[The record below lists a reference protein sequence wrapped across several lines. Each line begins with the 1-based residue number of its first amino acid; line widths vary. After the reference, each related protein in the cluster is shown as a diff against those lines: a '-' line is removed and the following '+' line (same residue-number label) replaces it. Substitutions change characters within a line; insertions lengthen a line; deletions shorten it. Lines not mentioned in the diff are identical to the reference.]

1 MNTLFTWKKYASA
14 LNIEISSALPKEAF
28 RDFSYML
35 QAISGAQKIQNP
47 SLFKYAGHS
56 GAFISG
62 TMESPSTNIANFRLP
77 QIGIRMREVMFKN
90 KVLLK
95 KNYACQEFSTHAY
108 VTDCFQTERLLQKQL
123 LQIMVSSVL
132 NINMV

>member
-1 MNTLFTWKKYASA
+1 MPVRL
-14 LNIEISSALPKEAF
+14 ISKSLRHYQRKHSETFPTCYRQFLELK
-28 RDFSYML
+28 
-35 QAISGAQKIQNP
+35 KIQNS

-56 GAFISG
+56 GAFISR